1 MNQAITETIQRITV
15 SGLASKLA
23 MGLRG
28 GWATLILDVRRQAA
42 FDANPGAMPEAIPIL
57 LDEQPVML
65 PDVDRALPI
74 LVYCQCKGQASSARV
89 ARWLLALGYR
99 HVWVLEGGLGAWS
112 DARQQ
117 IAGVQME
124 SRERVAKWIAAPADL
139 TPQRLLAESAFP
151 MELSAPTRRDLAVL
165 FVDMVEVTALLQKA
179 PPESVL
185 ALVQTFM
192 RCVSD
197 VARMHCGDVR
207 DFEGDGAL
215 LYFASPTEAL
225 PAAFDLRLRLAEL
238 RREIP
243 ELPAARFA
251 LDFGPIVIGPLD
263 GERRTLAFIGIA
275 VNTAARLLK
284 HAEPD
289 GIIVTES
296 VMRHAMTQLPELAG
310 HFSMIPEPI
319 SLKGFK
325 EPVTSF
331 HSASHTRVAA

>member
-1 MNQAITETIQRITV
+1 MKPMSSELFQRV
-15 SGLASKLA
+15 SASGLMSKLV

-28 GWATLILDVRRQAA
+28 GWATLILDVRRKVA
-42 FDANPGAMPEAIPIL
+42 FEASPWAMPDAIPIL

-65 PDVDRALPI
+65 PDVDRATPI
-74 LVYCQCKGQASSARV
+74 LVYCQCQGQASSTRV
-89 ARWLLALGYR
+89 ARWLAALGYQ
-99 HVWVLEGGLGAWS
+99 HLWVLEGGLSAWS
-112 DARQQ
+112 EARQQ
-117 IAGVQME
+117 IDGVQMD
-124 SRERVAKWIAAPADL
+124 SHQRIAKWIAAPVDSA
-139 TPQRLLAESAFP
+139 PQRLLAEAAFP
-151 MELSAPTRRDLAVL
+151 MTVSAPTRRDLAVL
-165 FVDMVEVTALLQKA
+165 FVDMVEFTPLLQRAA
-179 PPESVL
+179 PEAVL

-238 RREIP
+238 RSQIP

-251 LDFGPIVIGPLD
+251 LDFGPLVIGPLE
-263 GERRTLAFIGIA
+263 GERRTLAFIGTA

-284 HAEPD
+284 HAEPE
-289 GIIVTES
+289 GIIVTEA
-296 VMRHAMTQLPELAG
+296 VMRFATAKLPELAN
-310 HFSMIPEPI
+310 HFSLIADPI
-319 SLKGFK
+319 ALKGFA

-331 HSASHTRVAA
+331 HASGDAGVSV